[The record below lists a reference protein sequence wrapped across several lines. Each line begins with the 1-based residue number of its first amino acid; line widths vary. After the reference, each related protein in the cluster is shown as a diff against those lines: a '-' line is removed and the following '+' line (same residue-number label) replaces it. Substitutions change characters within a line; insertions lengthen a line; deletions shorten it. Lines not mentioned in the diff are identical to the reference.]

1 MGRGNTIIC
10 REDGLQAT
18 NTYYI
23 EYGEDE
29 NEEYELSQW
38 SWEELI
44 EGLQDFQLKGQVNR
58 KHIYTDSF
66 RNNYR
71 VVLETNVM
79 QVVVSDNECNM
90 AIACLPLEN
99 IYGDNGS
106 VRTFSAFKK
115 QANYYMKMLN
125 KCYSLRVRCCAWT
138 SGKVEPTET
147 NFY

>member
-1 MGRGNTIIC
+1 MGRGNSIIR

-18 NTYYI
+18 STYYI

-44 EGLQDFQLKGQVNR
+44 EGLQDFQLKGQVNK

-71 VVLETNVM
+71 VILETNVM
-79 QVVVSDNECNM
+79 QVIVSDNECNM
-90 AIACLPLEN
+90 AIACLPLGN
-99 IYGDNGS
+99 IYDGS
-106 VRTFSAFKK
+106 QKMSMAFKK

-125 KCYSLRVRCCAWT
+125 KCYSLRVRCSAWT
-138 SGKVEPTET
+138 SGKVETTKT